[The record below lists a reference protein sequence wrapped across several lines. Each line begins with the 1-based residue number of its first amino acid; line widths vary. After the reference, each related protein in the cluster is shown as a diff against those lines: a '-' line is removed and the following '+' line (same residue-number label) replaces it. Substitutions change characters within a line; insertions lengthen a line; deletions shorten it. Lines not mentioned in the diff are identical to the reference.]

1 VKVLAI
7 GTLAVLTDAQSS
19 RIFPKEVPATLKL
32 YLSGKIE
39 QFWLR
44 AEMKGAIFL
53 MEVESVDEA
62 QTLIGALPFTQ
73 ENLHTFEYLPVGP
86 LLPLGFLIQ

>member
-1 VKVLAI
+1 MKVFAI
-7 GTLAVLTDAQSS
+7 GTLKTLTDEQST
-19 RIFPKEVPATLKL
+19 RIFPNEVPATLKL

-53 MEVESVDEA
+53 LEVESEEEA
-62 QTLIGALPFTQ
+62 KQLIGSLPFTQ

-86 LLPLGFLIQ
+86 LLPLGFLIN